1 MAFDGYRMDESDEI
15 HQIMVQ
21 ESWFGFK
28 FCPQCGASGFK
39 ALDQGRSYCC
49 EGCQLHY
56 FVNNSAAVA
65 CLIINASG
73 ELLLTRRAIDPNKGM
88 LDLPGGFVDPME
100 SAEEAVRREIR
111 EELNLELT
119 KISYLISFPNL
130 YPYSRVV
137 VPTVDLAFVCE
148 VEDFSQLRPG
158 DDVATV
164 EFIHPHSIQLD
175 LLCAESMKCI
185 IQHYLNTSV
194 NQNLNLPT

>member
-1 MAFDGYRMDESDEI
+1 MAFDGCRMDESDEI

-28 FCPQCGASGFK
+28 FCPRCGASGFK
-39 ALDQGRSYCC
+39 ALDQGRSYRC
-49 EGCQLHY
+49 EECQLHY

-130 YPYSRVV
+130 YPFSKVV
-137 VPTVDLAFVCE
+137 VPTVDLAYICE

-158 DDVATV
+158 DDVAAV
-164 EFIHPHSIQLD
+164 EFIDPVAIQLD
-175 LLCAESMKCI
+175 LLCAESMKSI
-185 IQHYLNTSV
+185 IQHYLKTCV
-194 NQNLNLPT
+194 NQNLNLST